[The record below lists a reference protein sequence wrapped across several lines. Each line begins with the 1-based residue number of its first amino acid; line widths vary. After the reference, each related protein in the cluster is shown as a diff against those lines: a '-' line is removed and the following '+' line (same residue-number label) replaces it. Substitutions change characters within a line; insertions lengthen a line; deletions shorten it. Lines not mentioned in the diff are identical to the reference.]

1 MFCCAILPSNNI
13 TCDAGRL
20 TNNERKAT
28 ITEELL
34 ADPELSQVRKR
45 RFNKLQVTPSITV
58 NSSQKVLMHGAND
71 AAAKLALCAQN
82 SRVQLMKSA

>member
-1 MFCCAILPSNNI
+1 MFRCVILPSNKI
-13 TCDAGRL
+13 ACDAGRL
-20 TNNERKAT
+20 TNNERKGT

-58 NSSQKVLMHGAND
+58 NV
-71 AAAKLALCAQN
+71 AKEC
-82 SRVQLMKSA
+82 